1 MKVVDIADEIFRELA
16 EPTDLSIPAISYWL
30 RSNIGA
36 LNNNINMSFVINQ
49 TTHEIEHTGH
59 EGEAA
64 TIGLEETAILKKM
77 YFVYDYEKKLRSV
90 LGAAAQDAVIQIS
103 DLGTSIRK
111 VNKNEVGKTFAQVRK
126 QEIEELNRMIGN
138 YKISASIPRQVAGDD
153 TAEGYYDGS
162 QISKRTGY

>member
-90 LGAAAQDAVIQIS
+90 LGAASMDAVIQIS

-111 VNKNEVGKTFAQVRK
+111 VNKNEVGKTFAQVKK
-126 QEIEELNRMIGN
+126 QEQEQLDKMIAA
-138 YKISASIPRQVAGDD
+138 YKISASSPRQVAGDD
-153 TAEGYYDGS
+153 TEEGNYS
-162 QISKRTGY
+162 SESTQRTGY